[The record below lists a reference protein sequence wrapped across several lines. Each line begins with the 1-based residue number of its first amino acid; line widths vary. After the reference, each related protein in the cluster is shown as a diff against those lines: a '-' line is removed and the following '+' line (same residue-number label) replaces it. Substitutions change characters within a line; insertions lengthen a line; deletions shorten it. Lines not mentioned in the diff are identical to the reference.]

1 MISSIYLISFFAII
15 LGLIFWARF
24 ESGKADRLFRI
35 MTIGALLTYFG
46 SWVAQIAPVDYK
58 VEVIVRDLMVIA
70 ASGAVFTWVARKRKL
85 FILLLAVVVAAGY
98 WYYKNVLEPSSFPYV
113 MEQSEIELDS
123 SGELLVELVP
133 DFTPTQIS
141 ALEDFLMDHNA
152 NYEIAFPDIQRADWT
167 DLDDYI
173 LVNSINDQGID
184 ALKSK
189 LAAFPFVE
197 NVEYNEMIQLSPI
210 ESVPQERDQK
220 RRVDPQFGIDDPGVE
235 QLWSFRQMKM
245 DQLYNVLEKE
255 NIQPQ
260 KKALIA
266 ILDTGVDSK
275 HEDIKDNYT
284 SIVKSS
290 DDDPKGHGTH
300 CAGIAAA
307 VTNNGVGVASYSRN
321 NAYTRVTS
329 IKVLSKMG
337 FGSQK
342 MIINGILKAADKGA
356 DVISMSL
363 GGPSNDLKQKAYS
376 DAVAYANKK
385 GAIVV
390 AAAGNSNANS
400 KNYGPVNA
408 KGIIGVSAVD
418 SELKKA
424 SFSNTVQDL
433 KMGIAAPGV
442 GIYSTIPGSQY
453 ATYNGTSMA
462 TPYVAGLIGLMK
474 SINPDIKTD
483 EVYKILKETG
493 VKTGSTRETGKFIQ
507 PAAAVKALTS
517 K

>member
-1 MISSIYLISFFAII
+1 
-15 LGLIFWARF
+15 
-24 ESGKADRLFRI
+24 
-35 MTIGALLTYFG
+35 
-46 SWVAQIAPVDYK
+46 
-58 VEVIVRDLMVIA
+58 
-70 ASGAVFTWVARKRKL
+70 
-85 FILLLAVVVAAGY
+85 
-98 WYYKNVLEPSSFPYV
+98 
-113 MEQSEIELDS
+113 
-123 SGELLVELVP
+123 
-133 DFTPTQIS
+133 
-141 ALEDFLMDHNA
+141 
-152 NYEIAFPDIQRADWT
+152 
-167 DLDDYI
+167 
-173 LVNSINDQGID
+173 
-184 ALKSK
+184 
-189 LAAFPFVE
+189 
-197 NVEYNEMIQLSPI
+197 
-210 ESVPQERDQK
+210 
-220 RRVDPQFGIDDPGVE
+220 
-235 QLWSFRQMKM
+235 
-245 DQLYNVLEKE
+245 
-255 NIQPQ
+255 
-260 KKALIA
+260 IA

-275 HEDIKDNYT
+275 HEDIKANYT
-284 SIVKSS
+284 SVVKIS
-290 DDDPKGHGTH
+290 DDDPRGHGTH

-321 NAYTRVTS
+321 NAYTSVTS

-424 SFSNTVQDL
+424 SFSNTVQDI

-462 TPYVAGLIGLMK
+462 TPYVAGLLGLMK
-474 SINPDIKTD
+474 SINPDIKTN
-483 EVYKILKETG
+483 EAYKILKNTG
-493 VKTGSTRETGKFIQ
+493 VKTGSTRETGMFIQ
-507 PAAAVKALTS
+507 PAAVVKELTN